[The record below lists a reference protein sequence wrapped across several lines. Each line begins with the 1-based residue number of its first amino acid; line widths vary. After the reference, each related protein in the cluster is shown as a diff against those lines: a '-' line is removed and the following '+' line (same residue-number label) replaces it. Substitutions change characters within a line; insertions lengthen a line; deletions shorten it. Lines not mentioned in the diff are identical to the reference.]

1 MWTGD
6 GWYGATFSVGEMR
19 RPERSLPAGLIA
31 GTGAVLVM
39 YTLLNLVYLR
49 ALPVSAMTATPRVG
63 EAAAEALFGAGGARL
78 VSLAVLVSTF
88 GCLAATILCAAR
100 IYLPVAQDGLLFR
113 SLAHVHPRHRTP
125 RDASWRRASGRAC
138 RRSRGPTASST
149 PTWCSP

>member
-1 MWTGD
+1 
-6 GWYGATFSVGEMR
+6 MR